1 MVPQILR
8 RKQLETR
15 LGLSRS
21 SIYQMMADGKFP
33 YPIKLGNRSVGWK
46 SSDIE
51 KWLEDLQVA
60 QND

>member
-33 YPIKLGNRSVGWK
+33 YPIKLGNRSVGWI

>member
-1 MVPQILR
+1 MVPQIFR

-21 SIYQMMADGKFP
+21 SIYQMMADGRFP

-51 KWLEDLQVA
+51 K
-60 QND
+60 